1 MAGRSYILAAS
12 PPSKE
17 VAMPRIAIVQRAP
30 VLLDRA
36 ATLQR
41 VAEST
46 AEAAAAGARLVVFPE
61 CFVPGYPAW
70 IWRTAAGTDGALMS
84 RLHAQLLGQ
93 ALDVNA
99 GDAGELQ
106 RIAREHSVTLVIGAN
121 ERDQQRGG
129 GTLYN
134 TVLVIGPDGE
144 LLNRHRKLMP
154 TNPERMVHGQ
164 GDGAGLRVVD
174 TPVGRIGTLI
184 CWENYMP
191 LARTALYA
199 QGIELYIAPTYDQG
213 DGWLAT
219 LRHIALEG
227 RCWVL
232 GSGTALRRADIPENL
247 PGRSQ
252 LYGEGPEWINEGD
265 SAVFDPQGKLVAGPM
280 RRETGI
286 LYAEVDA
293 RSVAPARRA
302 FDVCGHYA
310 RSDVFSLQVRR
321 TPAEPATF
329 LDAPAAASV
338 SMQQGVE

>member
-1 MAGRSYILAAS
+1 MS
-12 PPSKE
+12 
-17 VAMPRIAIVQRAP
+17 RIAIVQRAP

-70 IWRTAAGTDGALMS
+70 IWRTAAGRDGALMS
-84 RLHAQLLGQ
+84 QLHTQLLEQ

-99 GDAGELQ
+99 GDAAGLQ
-106 RIAREHSVTLVIGAN
+106 RIAREHAVTLVCGAN
-121 ERDQQRGG
+121 ERDKRRGG

-134 TVLVIGPDGE
+134 SVLVIGPDGE

-154 TNPERMVHGQ
+154 TNPERMVHGP
-164 GDGAGLRVVD
+164 GDGSGLRVVD

-191 LARTALYA
+191 LARAALYA
-199 QGIELYIAPTYDQG
+199 QGIELYIAPTYDAG

-232 GSGTALRRADIPENL
+232 GSGTALRRSDIPEDL

-252 LYGEGPEWINEGD
+252 LWGDGPDWINDGD
-265 SAVFDPQGKLVAGPM
+265 SAVFDPQGKLVAGPL
-280 RRETGI
+280 RQDTGI

-293 RSVAPARRA
+293 ARVAPARRA

-310 RSDVFSLQVRR
+310 RDDVFSLQVRH

-329 LDAPAAASV
+329 LDAPGGASAI
-338 SMQQGVE
+338 QPRGV